1 MSVLPPR
8 GTFYLFPNIKKT
20 GLSSQEVSMKILDE
34 AHVLT
39 IPGSGF
45 GSSGEGYIRIACT
58 VGIDKLGEAFDR
70 INKMDIFR

>member
-1 MSVLPPR
+1 
-8 GTFYLFPNIKKT
+8 
-20 GLSSQEVSMKILDE
+20 MKILDE

-39 IPGSGF
+39 ILGSGF